1 LNKRNKIIITG
12 AVFAVLVIT
21 IISFSNKKANKTL
34 TEDINAINTAQ
45 NSILDAENADDT
57 DASIEN
63 SAEIMITK
71 APEATW
77 EVTDAIISEI
87 EGIVKKYYSADE
99 FNEEVLVNDNVE
111 DQEEV
116 KEEIT
121 QKRDGIEAYKDITV
135 LVRKGLEKDTFVTF
149 VSYLTKFINIDTLV
163 PGMSVL
169 YIVPDEEGKLGIQN
183 TPDDE
188 KLAEYINTLLK
199 EEEIATL
206 VEDVNSGFVEALDKD
221 ENLKTFVEK
230 LTKEADNN

>member
-1 LNKRNKIIITG
+1 MNKRNKIIITG

>member
-1 LNKRNKIIITG
+1 MNKRNKIIITG

-149 VSYLTKFINIDTLV
+149 VSYLTKFINIDTLA